1 VNDVAAARTVTAA
14 RRAATAFLAA
24 HDIETPDLDARILLG
39 EVLRLDLTGLVTS
52 AERPISSAEADAL
65 SRLLERR
72 VTGEPVA
79 RLLGRKEFWGLE
91 FQLSDATLI
100 PRPDTETVV
109 ETALDILRA
118 EGRHDQPLRIADL
131 GTGTGAILLAL
142 LSELPL
148 ASGIGTDISEAALAT
163 ARQNASDLGYEDRAT
178 LVHCHY
184 AGGLSG
190 PFDLIVSNPPYIPAD
205 DIANLA
211 VEVRDHDPHLALDGG
226 PDGLVAYREIVP
238 RAHETLLPGGWLI
251 LEVGINQSDEVIKM
265 MAESGLIPA
274 GPARADLAGI
284 PRVVAARKTFS

>member
-1 VNDVAAARTVTAA
+1 MNDVAAARTVTAA
-14 RRAATAFLAA
+14 RHAATAFLAA

-79 RLLGRKEFWGLE
+79 RLLGRKEFWGLD

-148 ASGIGTDISEAALAT
+148 ASGIGTDT
-163 ARQNASDLGYEDRAT
+163 SDLGYEDRAT